1 MAEFV
6 LISVIRSLNE
16 LLVNEG
22 KHIPELRGWVEII
35 LMKLRQL
42 QSILQIAE
50 SRQETDEG
58 ARNWIAETRELA
70 YDIEDH
76 LLQAISTKKESSI
89 FKKYAHVAHLDPKLH
104 IIEAKISALESDLRV
119 RSLKPRTS
127 PVSRRTRNQRRT
139 YPHQVEEDYVGSD
152 KDIEDLVGKLVK
164 PDNERIYQ
172 VVSITGM
179 GGIGKTTMAKK
190 IYHHSNIRSHFDS
203 FAWACVSQHW
213 QKEDV
218 LQRILNKLEPAKK
231 KEISSMKEDEL
242 VEELVEVQERKRCL
256 IVLDD
261 VWETDVWDVLGPAF
275 HIRRGC
281 SRVLLTTRN
290 KENARYV
297 DMDAPCY
304 LYEQRHL
311 NEKESWEL
319 LKKKLYRGLNIEGIS
334 LDRNQS
340 SGGSV
345 GEHEYSSGSEDDDD
359 VASTGESFH
368 SCLTDEDEDENLS
381 RVSSSRSEDDIRHQ
395 NNHMDME
402 KLGKEMVGQCGGL
415 PLAIIVLSG
424 LLITKSTINE
434 WRIVHQNFN
443 SYLRKG
449 RNSREYG
456 RVHEVLALS
465 YNDLPY
471 QLKPCFLYLGNFP
484 EDSKIPT
491 RKLYQLWAAEGFISQ
506 ESQHT
511 DDEEHYIMDIAER
524 YLAELVQRCM
534 VEVRV
539 DESSGRFKYC
549 QLHDLTRELCLIKGK
564 EENFL
569 KKIPQRYEPEI
580 IIGSPSSSAV
590 AKSFSV
596 TRRLSVAINDDFG
609 RNFPPKMESLEH
621 VRSALFFSRMSERM
635 NLQHAFEFLCT
646 ESRLLRVLDL
656 ERFDFGEKLPRG
668 IGNLVHLKYLSLRGS
683 RFYKLPSSVGNL
695 KYLQTL
701 DLRIPLLVC
710 LTIPNVIWK
719 MKHLKHLYLPPSHKC
734 SSKLDLSTLTKLEIL
749 KNFDIRV
756 SDHRDIPKLT
766 KLRKLK
772 SILSLGTENLAAIIN
787 CLKMENSHIKNSSFR
802 VRYDF
807 QSGRELTVLQQLTGF
822 NHLHKLDLVGIINR
836 LPEHFHFAKGLKKLT
851 LRGSR
856 LRDNPMAT
864 LEKLPNLYSL
874 ILRNNVF
881 EGNEILCSAQGFP
894 KLRILEV
901 QGMSSLE
908 NWIVGEKAMPNLSR
922 LTIDE
927 CVNLRMVPEGI
938 RYIGT
943 VRELVI
949 ANMPDGFTRRVQKV
963 QEGEE
968 GGDDIYK
975 VEHITTIMITKTSGS
990 YMQKMESRLSGNFKS
1005 PIFQSIY
1012 PSVIPKQW
1020 QNSRRSM

>member
-1 MAEFV
+1 MFKEA
-6 LISVIRSLNE
+6 S
-16 LLVNEG
+16 
-22 KHIPELRGWVEII
+22 
-35 LMKLRQL
+35 
-42 QSILQIAE
+42 
-50 SRQETDEG
+50 
-58 ARNWIAETRELA
+58 
-70 YDIEDH
+70 
-76 LLQAISTKKESSI
+76 ST
-89 FKKYAHVAHLDPKLH
+89 HHLDPKIH
-104 IIEAKISALESDLRV
+104 VIEAKISALESDLRV
-119 RSLKPRTS
+119 RSIKPRPN
-127 PVSRRTRNQRRT
+127 PVSRRARNQRRT
-139 YPHQVEEDYVGSD
+139 YPHQVEEDFVGSER
-152 KDIEDLVGKLVK
+152 DIEDLVGKLVK
-164 PDNERIYQ
+164 SDGDRIYQ

-190 IYHHSNIRSHFDS
+190 IYHHADIRSHFNA
-203 FAWACVSQHW
+203 FAWVCVSQQW

-261 VWETDVWDVLGPAF
+261 VWETDVWDVLGPVF
-275 HIRRGC
+275 HTRRGC

-319 LKKKLYRGLNIEGIS
+319 LKKKLYRGLNIE
-334 LDRNQS
+334 D
-340 SGGSV
+340 
-345 GEHEYSSGSEDDDD
+345 
-359 VASTGESFH
+359 
-368 SCLTDEDEDENLS
+368 
-381 RVSSSRSEDDIRHQ
+381 Q

-402 KLGKEMVGQCGGL
+402 RLGKEMVGQCGGL
-415 PLAIIVLSG
+415 PLAIIVLGG
-424 LLITKSTINE
+424 LLMTKSTISE
-434 WRIVHQNFN
+434 WRTVHQNFN

-465 YNDLPY
+465 YHDLPY

-491 RKLYQLWAAEGFISQ
+491 RKLYQLWAAEGFIAQ

-511 DDEEHYIMDIAER
+511 DDEEHSIIDIAER

-539 DESSGRFKYC
+539 EESSGRYKYC
-549 QLHDLTRELCLIKGK
+549 QLHDLTRELCLVKGK

-580 IIGSPSSSAV
+580 IIDSPSSSAV
-590 AKSFSV
+590 ATSLSV
-596 TRRLSVAINDDFG
+596 TRRLSIAIDDDFG

-621 VRSALFFSRMSERM
+621 IRSALFFSRLSEKM
-635 NLQHAFEFLCT
+635 NLQLALEFLCN

-668 IGNLVHLKYLSLRGS
+668 IGNLVHLRYLSLRGS

-695 KYLQTL
+695 SYLQTL
-701 DLRIPLLVC
+701 DLRIPLLMC
-710 LTIPNVIWK
+710 LTIPNVLWK
-719 MKHLKHLYLPPSHKC
+719 MKHLKHLYLPPTHKC
-734 SSKLDLSTLTKLEIL
+734 TSKLDLSSLTKLEIL

-766 KLRKLK
+766 KLQKLK
-772 SILSLGTENLAAIIN
+772 SILSLGTENLTAIIN
-787 CLKMENSHIKNSSFR
+787 CLKVESSHIKNSSFR

-807 QSGRELTVLQQLTGF
+807 RSERELTVLKQLTGF
-822 NHLHKLDLVGIINR
+822 SHLHKLDLVGIINR
-836 LPEHFHFAKGLKKLT
+836 LPEHFHFAQSLKKLT

-856 LRDNPMAT
+856 LRDDPMAT

-874 ILRNNVF
+874 ILRKNVF
-881 EGNEILCSAQGFP
+881 EGNEISCSPQGFP

-908 NWIVGEKAMPNLSR
+908 NWIVGEKAMPNLSH
-922 LTIDE
+922 LTINE

-938 RYIGT
+938 RFIGT
-943 VRELVI
+943 LRELVI
-949 ANMPDGFTRRVQKV
+949 ANMPEGFRRRVRKV

-968 GGDDIYK
+968 GGEDIYK
-975 VEHITTIMITKTSGS
+975 VEHITTITITETSGS
-990 YMQKMESRLSGNFKS
+990 YIKKMESQLSGTSKS
-1005 PIFQSIY
+1005 PLFQSIY
-1012 PSVIPKQW
+1012 PSVVPKQW
-1020 QNSRRSM
+1020 QNS